1 MPSRSPLQRLYD
13 IRDNA
18 RLAQEWTA
26 THTCESFEAD
36 QLLFYAV
43 TRSLEIVSEASR
55 RIPQEIRDRHP
66 ELPWQKI
73 MGVGNVY
80 RHDYDNVQQDFVWR
94 TVRERL
100 PALLAAIEEE
110 IALATLQEPSPGTY
124 EADIEP

>member
-1 MPSRSPLQRLYD
+1 
-13 IRDNA
+13 
-18 RLAQEWTA
+18 
-26 THTCESFEAD
+26 
-36 QLLFYAV
+36 V

>member
-1 MPSRSPLQRLYD
+1 
-13 IRDNA
+13 
-18 RLAQEWTA
+18 
-26 THTCESFEAD
+26 
-36 QLLFYAV
+36 V

-110 IALATLQEPSPGTY
+110 IALATLQEQSPGTY